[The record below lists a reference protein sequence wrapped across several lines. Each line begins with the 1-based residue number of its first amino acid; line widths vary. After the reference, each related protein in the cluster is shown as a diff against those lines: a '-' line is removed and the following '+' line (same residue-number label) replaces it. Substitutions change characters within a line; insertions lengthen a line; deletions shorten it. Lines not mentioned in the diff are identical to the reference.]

1 MEQKNL
7 KNNFILIILS
17 FVTEIIFINVIFPV
31 NIGIAFYI
39 DIYKYLEV
47 LVVIL
52 GLDIVYALF
61 CIDSFKNPKNFKNV
75 LDQYKNA
82 ILYKTEKYFIIL
94 EIIKTLII
102 FCIIGEEAFL
112 LDIILVFALTLII
125 YLILVNIFIK
135 DENVVRKVLKLKIDS
150 VFGKTKL
157 NFILINGTRT
167 PNSLDLQNKI
177 EQEVNK
183 NNFYINLKDLEKIK
197 SKKIKN
203 LIINNTIA
211 IVHELKMVTDKNII
225 TAIESLTFDTVKIYH
240 VIAGKNAKKS
250 KLSETLQIRNDIEL
264 CDIDSIIEFVEN
276 FFEKA
281 KIKTT
286 KTTFLFDYI
295 LSAKNSI
302 SEKQEEKVLNSL
314 ENIYIDNFN
323 KRLKRI
329 DTKNLPKNKFL
340 LQMYKNAFLNQSPY
354 QSVLLYFNY
363 LTVMAKCVQYYSYAI
378 NPNSNFA
385 TNRINNTI
393 VKDNPSC
400 YLTQILVN
408 VFENK
413 NHPLYKHIRE
423 EKIILSKEE
432 RVLVTYYLSKLLN
445 INISGKEITFEGLT
459 ELFLAFRN
467 KIEAH
472 GIINDTNVY
481 AVWNLTYFFVN
492 CLNKLFKID
501 SLEIK
506 YLDNGA
512 IKVGYNKKLAL
523 LGEYIICRDDN
534 IFIIK
539 ERKASK
545 NTYINYLTGENFC
558 S

>member
-102 FCIIGEEAFL
+102 FCIIGEEDFL

-203 LIINNTIA
+203 SIINNTIA

-240 VIAGKNAKKS
+240 IIAGKNAKKS
-250 KLSETLQIRNDIEL
+250 KLSEILQIRNDIEL
-264 CDIDSIIEFVEN
+264 CDIDSVIEFVEN

-286 KTTFLFDYI
+286 KTTFLFNYI

-523 LGEYIICRDDN
+523 LGEYIICRDDS